1 MNTLSKRKHTLL
13 LEFDLHPS
21 QTATFVGLRG
31 LLVRFVSGK
40 DVSNGYTMLLSLVTH
55 FADSGYNKREQYEQG
70 IAIFMKYT

>member
-1 MNTLSKRKHTLL
+1 MV

-31 LLVRFVSGK
+31 LLVRFISGK

-55 FADSGYNKREQYEQG
+55 FADSGYNNMNRGRMETEHSSLGK
-70 IAIFMKYT
+70 